1 MKVNNLDADM
11 MHKIQQATKHCNL
24 KQTMTIVER
33 LQIEFRRQYEED
45 TEYKYDF
52 VEVAKII
59 RAYKTFGTHV
69 RIYKD
74 LRNPDMYI
82 EVHYSNGHS
91 SFRVFKFEYNEF
103 KDTGITLTGDMKL
116 HRVNKRI
123 LADILY
129 DTQEVWN
136 DALVKAIL
144 PYAKSHK
151 KNEWS
156 I

>member
-11 MHKIQQATKHCNL
+11 MRKIQQATKHCNL
-24 KQTMTIVER
+24 KQTITIVER

-82 EVHYSNGHS
+82 EVHYSSGHA
-91 SFRVFKFEYNEF
+91 SFRVFKFECNELF
-103 KDTGITLTGDMKL
+103 KDTYVFDFLDKEKI
-116 HRVNKRI
+116 R
-123 LADILY
+123 
-129 DTQEVWN
+129 
-136 DALVKAIL
+136 
-144 PYAKSHK
+144 
-151 KNEWS
+151 
-156 I
+156 

>member
-11 MHKIQQATKHCNL
+11 MRKIQQATKHCNL
-24 KQTMTIVER
+24 KQTITIVER

-45 TEYKYDF
+45 TEFKYDF
-52 VEVAKII
+52 VEVGKII

-69 RIYKD
+69 RIYKVI
-74 LRNPDMYI
+74 NKDMYF
-82 EVHYSNGHS
+82 EVHYSKGHA

-103 KDTGITLTGDMKL
+103 KDTGITFTGDMKL

-123 LADILY
+123 LAVILHN
-129 DTQEVWN
+129 TQEVWN